1 VCGGS
6 LGTQGGRCIEWE
18 RARVRGV
25 CGMCGEG
32 EGGNKLKNRRE
43 NMKLCLVI
51 DLSVNLSEY
60 KGTKIS

>member
-1 VCGGS
+1 
-6 LGTQGGRCIEWE
+6 
-18 RARVRGV
+18 
-25 CGMCGEG
+25 MCGEG